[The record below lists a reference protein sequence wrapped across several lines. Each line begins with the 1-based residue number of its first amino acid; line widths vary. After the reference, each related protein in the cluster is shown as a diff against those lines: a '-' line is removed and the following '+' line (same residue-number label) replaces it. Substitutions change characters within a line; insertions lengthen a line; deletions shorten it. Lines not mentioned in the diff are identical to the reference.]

1 MILIFCAVFFIANFS
16 NVFAAEKK
24 LSIVTTIFPEYDW
37 VKNVAKDKANVTL
50 LMNKGTDLHS
60 FQPSA
65 KDILTISNADVF
77 IYIGGESDF
86 WVKDILSSSKN
97 KDLKSIKLME
107 EIGSHAK
114 VEEIVEGMQA
124 EEAEE
129 ASDEIEHDEHIWLS
143 LKIAKIATEK
153 ITEVLCEKDKANSDF
168 YKANSAIYI
177 EEIETLDGKYKD
189 CVTNAKRKTI
199 LFGDRFPFRYL
210 VDDYGIKYYAAF
222 VGCSA
227 ETEASFNTIRFLS
240 NKMESEEIPVICVIE
255 NSDKRIAK
263 RISSKKIVVFDSLQ
277 SVTLGDVQKGKTY
290 LAAMEQNLMALKECL
305 LGE

>member
-1 MILIFCAVFFIANFS
+1 MFFIANFS

-65 KDILTISNADVF
+65 KDILIISNADVF

-114 VEEIVEGMQA
+114 VEEIVEGMQS
-124 EEAEE
+124 EEAE
-129 ASDEIEHDEHIWLS
+129 L
-143 LKIAKIATEK
+143 
-153 ITEVLCEKDKANSDF
+153 V
-168 YKANSAIYI
+168 
-177 EEIETLDGKYKD
+177 
-189 CVTNAKRKTI
+189 
-199 LFGDRFPFRYL
+199 YL
-210 VDDYGIKYYAAF
+210 IQIVQLAHS
-222 VGCSA
+222 CS
-227 ETEASFNTIRFLS
+227 
-240 NKMESEEIPVICVIE
+240 
-255 NSDKRIAK
+255 
-263 RISSKKIVVFDSLQ
+263 
-277 SVTLGDVQKGKTY
+277 
-290 LAAMEQNLMALKECL
+290 
-305 LGE
+305 